1 LCILEKESDLHP
13 LLFGINYFG
22 KREDKL
28 VKDKDSIPALIDGRW
43 DEEIQ
48 LRKAVESLSE
58 KVMIGF

>member
-1 LCILEKESDLHP
+1 VKIRETGPDFYP

-22 KREDKL
+22 KRENRL

-48 LRKAVESLSE
+48 LRKAIESLNGKKIIE
-58 KVMIGF
+58 F

>member
-1 LCILEKESDLHP
+1 MESDLHP

-22 KREDKL
+22 KREDRL

-48 LRKAVESLSE
+48 LRKAIEYLSGTEFE
-58 KVMIGF
+58 KAEMN